1 MRFLERYIEPIYA
14 LFRIIFG
21 LLFASHG
28 AQKLFGAFGGVDGKG
43 LALDPAL
50 GPDAMLGY
58 VAGWIELVTGLL
70 IAIGLF
76 TGIAAFLAS
85 GTMAAAYFIGHASG
99 GFWPLVNKGEMAV
112 LYCFAFLYM
121 AARGSGRYSVD
132 GMRRGTVTTDR
143 R

>member
-28 AQKLFGAFGGVDGKG
+28 AQKLFGMFGGRQM
-43 LALDPAL
+43 
-50 GPDAMLGY
+50 GPDAGLPY
-58 VAGWIELVTGLL
+58 FAGWIELVTGLL
-70 IAIGLF
+70 IALGLL
-76 TGIAAFLAS
+76 TGIAAFIAS
-85 GTMAAAYFIGHASG
+85 GTMAAAYFYVHAKD
-99 GFWPLVNKGEMAV
+99 GFWPLVNQGEMAV

-132 GMRRGTVTTDR
+132 GMRRGTTTAAR

>member
-1 MRFLERYIEPIYA
+1 MRFLERYIDLIYA
-14 LFRIIFG
+14 LFRIMFG

-28 AQKLFGAFGGVDGKG
+28 AQKLFGMFGGIDGKG
-43 LALDPAL
+43 
-50 GPDAMLGY
+50 GPLPSSAGLPY

-85 GTMAAAYFIGHASG
+85 GTMAAAYFIAHAKG
-99 GFWPLVNKGEMAV
+99 GFWPVVNQGEMAV

-121 AARGSGRYSVD
+121 AARGSGRWSVD
-132 GMRRGTVTTDR
+132 GMRTQGATATAR

>member
-1 MRFLERYIEPIYA
+1 MRFLERYTEPIYA

-28 AQKLFGAFGGVDGKG
+28 AQKLFGMFGGIDGKG
-43 LALDPAL
+43 LAL
-50 GPDAMLGY
+50 GPEAGLGY

-85 GTMAAAYFIGHASG
+85 GTMAAAYFIAHASG
-99 GFWPLVNKGEMAV
+99 GFWPVVNKGEMAV

-121 AARGSGRYSVD
+121 AARGSGRWSVD
-132 GMRRGTVTTDR
+132 GIRTRGPARR
-143 R
+143 